1 MFPSCGRKRKAVN
14 PMDNTEAV
22 DVLVEIL
29 AEVTD
34 DRQEEALMKA
44 ISALSGCGHDTCE
57 IKGE

>member
-22 DVLVEIL
+22 DVLVEML
-29 AEVTD
+29 ADAD

>member
-1 MFPSCGRKRKAVN
+1 
-14 PMDNTEAV
+14 MDNTEAV

-29 AEVTD
+29 ATVTD
-34 DRQEEALMKA
+34 DRQEEALMMA

>member
-1 MFPSCGRKRKAVN
+1 MSPT
-14 PMDNTEAV
+14 DNTEAV

-44 ISALSGCGHDTCE
+44 IQSLSGCGHDTCE
-57 IKGE
+57 IRSE